1 MTDCDQTLRRHF
13 ATCDARD
20 DGEGAVSLDVGKE
33 AVVRVLQA
41 VMAWLHDEV
50 VVQRGE
56 NAGDGRLA
64 QLAADG
70 IGVGAGSAHDGSEVA
85 QALDLDD
92 LEKVDSRHLE
102 VDAEA
107 EAAKDCQRV

>member
-1 MTDCDQTLRRHF
+1 LTDCNQAFGRHLT
-13 ATCDARD
+13 ACDARD
-20 DGEGAVSLDVGKE
+20 DGKGTVALNVGEE

-70 IGVGAGSAHDGSEVA
+70 IGVGAGSAHDGPEVA